1 MSRKAAGR
9 HLIRERSHSLGQHYR
24 RAAQCVQVTD
34 ALVQPVEVT
43 FEPLPGGGDGVGRLL
58 PERAAHN

>member
-1 MSRKAAGR
+1 
-9 HLIRERSHSLGQHYR
+9 
-24 RAAQCVQVTD
+24 VQVTD